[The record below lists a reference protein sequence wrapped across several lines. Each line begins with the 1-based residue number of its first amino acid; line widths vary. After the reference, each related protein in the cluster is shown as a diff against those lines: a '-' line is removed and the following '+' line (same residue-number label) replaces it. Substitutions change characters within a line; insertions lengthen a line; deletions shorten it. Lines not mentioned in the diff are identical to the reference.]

1 MSFIQLLRGCTSS
14 KSLFNGKSLHAQLLK
29 LGSLKADIFTNNHL
43 LTMYLKLNQFD
54 DAQQLFDRMPERN
67 IISWTTLI
75 SSYSK
80 LGMYEKAL
88 GCFRSMNLE
97 DGFGP
102 NGYTY
107 VAALSA
113 CSSLGA
119 ERTGKELHGRMLR
132 TEESLNSFVSNCLVN
147 FYGKCGL
154 LKSARIVFD
163 GLEPNSVTWASLI
176 SCYFH
181 CGEYGKGLNMFVL
194 SLRGGVIVNEF
205 FCGSVFGACAV
216 VKSLQLGMQIHG
228 LIVKLSLGMDQFVVT
243 GLINFYAKCGRL
255 ELARQS
261 FDEADGPELHA
272 WTAIIGGCVQ
282 LGSGRE
288 AIELFCKLLSSEL
301 KPSERTFSSV
311 IGAFADV
318 KEVRVGKQ
326 IHCRI
331 VKMGFDSFSFVC
343 NALLDFYSKS
353 DLFEESLKLFQEM
366 KEQDVVSWNTL
377 IAGCVSSSRYEE
389 ALRFLREMLL
399 EGFEPSLYTYS
410 SILSICGDLPAIEWG
425 KQTHCRVLKSRLD
438 SNVVVDSALIDMYA
452 KCGRLGYARRVF
464 DILPVKNLVSWN
476 TMVVGYA
483 QHGFGKEALEIYGMM
498 QSSGVKP
505 NDITFLGV
513 LSACGHVGLLDEGL
527 HHFTSMTKVHGIIP
541 RTDHLACVVSLFAR
555 KGKTK
560 EAYRF
565 IKSFSGE
572 PDKVVWRCL
581 LSGCKANRDF
591 VLGKY
596 AAEKI
601 LDIDPDDTSAY
612 IVLSNIYAELQMWDE
627 TAKIRKL
634 INAKALKKETGH
646 SWIELQNKMYT
657 FSACNIMSLQ
667 ESYLQQVLTGLT
679 AQLLDSDYNE
689 SIVVKP
695 HYVRD
700 RNSTCGE
707 KKDDKKTAAEFNKK
721 EAKDQNANARHGG
734 AKGYTTTGE
743 PEYSTTAYDPTN
755 NTIGGGGGGPLLSII
770 IHDTY
775 DRSRELIF

>member
-29 LGSLKADIFTNNHL
+29 LGSQKADIFTNNHL
-43 LTMYLKLNQFD
+43 LTMYLKLNQLD

-75 SSYSK
+75 STYSQ
-80 LGMYEKAL
+80 LGLSEKAL

-119 ERTGKELHGRMLR
+119 ERTGKELHGRILK

-154 LKSARIVFD
+154 LKSAGIVFD
-163 GLEPNSVTWASLI
+163 GILEPNSVTWASLI
-176 SCYFH
+176 ACYFH
-181 CGEYGKGLNMFVL
+181 CGESQEGLNMFVL
-194 SLRGGVIVNEF
+194 ALRGGVIVNEF
-205 FCGSVFGACAV
+205 FCGSVLGACAAI
-216 VKSLQLGMQIHG
+216 KSLQLGMQIHG
-228 LIVKLSLGMDQFVVT
+228 LIVKSSLGMDQFVVT
-243 GLINFYAKCGRL
+243 GLINFYTKCGQL
-255 ELARQS
+255 ELARQA

-288 AIELFCKLLSSEL
+288 AIELFCKLLSSGL
-301 KPSERTFSSV
+301 KPSESTFSSV
-311 IGAFADV
+311 IGAFADA
-318 KEVRVGKQ
+318 KELRVGKQ
-326 IHCRI
+326 IHSRI
-331 VKMGFDSFSFVC
+331 VKQGFNSFSFVC

-353 DLFEESLKLFQEM
+353 ELFEESLKLFQEM
-366 KEQDVVSWNTL
+366 KEHDVVSWNTL
-377 IAGCVSSSRYEE
+377 IAGCVSSGRYEE

-425 KQTHCRVLKSRLD
+425 KQTHCRVLKSRFD
-438 SNVVVDSALIDMYA
+438 SNVVVDSALVDMYA
-452 KCGRLGYARRVF
+452 KCGQLGYARRVF
-464 DILPVKNLVSWN
+464 DILPAKNLVSWN

-634 INAKALKKETGH
+634 IKAKELKKETGH

-657 FSACNIMSLQ
+657 FSARHIISLQ

-679 AQLLDSDYNE
+679 AQLLDSG
-689 SIVVKP
+689 
-695 HYVRD
+695 YVPD
-700 RNSTCGE
+700 LMFSLNFE
-707 KKDDKKTAAEFNKK
+707 E
-721 EAKDQNANARHGG
+721 QV
-734 AKGYTTTGE
+734 
-743 PEYSTTAYDPTN
+743 
-755 NTIGGGGGGPLLSII
+755 I
-770 IHDTY
+770 
-775 DRSRELIF
+775 